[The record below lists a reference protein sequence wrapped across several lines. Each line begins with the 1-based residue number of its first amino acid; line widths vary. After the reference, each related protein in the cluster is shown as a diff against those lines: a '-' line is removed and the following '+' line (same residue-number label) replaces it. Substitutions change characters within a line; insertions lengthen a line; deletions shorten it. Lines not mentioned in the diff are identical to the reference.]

1 MQTATAQDHAITT
14 EAALRDL
21 YGEPVERARIKVIDH
36 VDQHCR
42 DFIALSPFLILAS
55 GASTGFDC
63 SPKGDPAG
71 FVQVPDDKT
80 LLIPDRRGNNRIDGL
95 INLIEDPRV
104 GLIFLVPGVN
114 ETLRVNGRATISA
127 DPTLTGRFLVRGKAP
142 ITVLVVHVE
151 EAFIHCAKA
160 LVRSELWNPD
170 VRVERDCLPSTGRM
184 LSDHTGGAVDPV
196 AYDAE
201 LIERHQRELY

>member
-1 MQTATAQDHAITT
+1 MHAVQDHAITT
-14 EAALRDL
+14 ETALRDL
-21 YGEPVERARIKVIDH
+21 YGEPVERAVLKTLDH

-42 DFIALSPFLILAS
+42 DFISSSPFLIVAS

-63 SPKGDPAG
+63 SPKGDPPG
-71 FVQVPDDKT
+71 FVQVPDDTT

-127 DPTLTGRFLVRGKAP
+127 DPALTGLFTVRGNAP
-142 ITVLVVHVE
+142 TTVMVVHVE

-170 VRVERDCLPSTGRM
+170 ARVERSCLPSTGRM
-184 LSDHTGGAVDPV
+184 LADHTGGAVDPDE
-196 AYDAE
+196 YDTE
-201 LIERHQRELY
+201 MPERHQRELY

>member
-1 MQTATAQDHAITT
+1 MHVAQDHAITT
-14 EAALRDL
+14 GAALRDL

-42 DFIALSPFLILAS
+42 DFIAASPFLILAS

-71 FVQVPDDKT
+71 FVEVPDDKT

-95 INLIEDPRV
+95 INVIEDPRV

-127 DPTLTGRFLVRGKAP
+127 DPALTSRFTVRGNAP
-142 ITVLVVHVE
+142 TTVMVVHVE

-160 LVRSELWNPD
+160 LVRSELWSPD
-170 VRVERDCLPSTGRM
+170 ARIERSCLPSTGRM
-184 LSDHTGGAVDPV
+184 LADHTGGAVDPAV
-196 AYDAE
+196 YDAE
-201 LIERHQRELY
+201 MPDRHQRELY

>member
-1 MQTATAQDHAITT
+1 MTTATDHTITT
-14 EAALRDL
+14 VEALRAL
-21 YGEPVERARIKVIDH
+21 YGEPVERARLKVIDH
-36 VDQHCR
+36 IDQHCR
-42 DFIALSPFLILAS
+42 AFIAASPFLILAT

-63 SPKGDPAG
+63 SPKGDAPG
-71 FVQVPDDKT
+71 FVQVADNKT

-114 ETLRVNGRATISA
+114 ETLRITGRAAISA
-127 DPTLTGRFLVRGKAP
+127 DPELCGRFAVRGKAP
-142 ITVLVVHVE
+142 ATVLVVTVE

-170 VRVERDCLPSTGRM
+170 KQIDRSCLPSAGRM
-184 LSDHTGGAVDPV
+184 LADHTGGSIDHVT
-196 AYDAE
+196 YDAE
-201 LIERHQRELY
+201 LSERHQRELY

>member
-1 MQTATAQDHAITT
+1 MHAVQDHVITT
-14 EAALRDL
+14 EAALREL
-21 YGEPVERARIKVIDH
+21 YGEPGERAVLKTLDH

-63 SPKGDPAG
+63 SPKGDPPG
-71 FVQVPDDKT
+71 FVEVADDKT

-114 ETLRVNGRATISA
+114 ETLRINGRATISA
-127 DPTLTGRFLVRGKAP
+127 DPALTGRFTVRGNAP
-142 ITVLVVHVE
+142 TTVMVVHVE

-170 VRVERDCLPSTGRM
+170 ARVERSCLPSTGRI
-184 LSDHTGGAVDPV
+184 LADHTGGNVDPEN
-196 AYDAE
+196 YDAE
-201 LIERHQRELY
+201 MPERHQRELY

>member
-1 MQTATAQDHAITT
+1 MQTDTGQDHTVT
-14 EAALRDL
+14 SVEALRAL
-21 YGEPVERARIKVIDH
+21 YGPPVERARIKVIDH
-36 VDQHCR
+36 VDSHCR
-42 DFIALSPFLILAS
+42 AFIAASPFIILAT
-55 GASTGFDC
+55 GASGGFDC

-71 FVQVPDDKT
+71 FIQVADDKT

-95 INLIEDPRV
+95 VNVVEDPRV

-114 ETLRVNGRATISA
+114 ETLRVNGRATIST
-127 DPTLTGRFLVRGKAP
+127 DPELTGRFVVRGKSP
-142 ITVLVVHVE
+142 VTVLVVHVE

-170 VRVERDCLPSTGRM
+170 KQVERGCLPSAGRM
-184 LSDHTGGAVDPV
+184 LADHTGGSIDPV
-196 AYDAE
+196 TYDAE

>member
-1 MQTATAQDHAITT
+1 MQTATLQDHTMTT

-95 INLIEDPRV
+95 VNLIEDPRV

-127 DPTLTGRFLVRGKAP
+127 DPALTGRFLVRGKAP

-160 LVRSELWNPD
+160 LVRSKLWNPD
-170 VRVERDCLPSTGRM
+170 TRVDRACLPSTGRM
-184 LSDHTGGAVDPV
+184 LADHTGGNVDPV
-196 AYDAE
+196 EYDAE
-201 LIERHQRELY
+201 MPERHQRELY

>member
-1 MQTATAQDHAITT
+1 MTTATDHTITT
-14 EAALRDL
+14 VEGLREL
-21 YGEPVERARIKVIDH
+21 YGEPVERARLKVIDH
-36 VDQHCR
+36 IDQHCR
-42 DFIALSPFLILAS
+42 AFIAASPFLILAT

-63 SPKGDPAG
+63 SPKGDAPG
-71 FVQVPDDKT
+71 FVQVADDKT

-114 ETLRVNGRATISA
+114 ETLRINGRAAISA
-127 DPTLTGRFLVRGKAP
+127 DPELCGRFGVRGKAP
-142 ITVLVVHVE
+142 ATVLVVTVE

-170 VRVERDCLPSTGRM
+170 KQIDRSCLPSAGRM
-184 LSDHTGGAVDPV
+184 LADHTGGSIDPV
-196 AYDAE
+196 TYDAE
-201 LIERHQRELY
+201 LSERHQRELY

>member
-1 MQTATAQDHAITT
+1 MTTATDHTITT
-14 EAALRDL
+14 VEGLRAL
-21 YGEPVERARIKVIDH
+21 YGEPVERARLKVIDH
-36 VDQHCR
+36 IDQHCR
-42 DFIALSPFLILAS
+42 AFIAASPFLILAT

-63 SPKGDPAG
+63 SPKGDAPG
-71 FVQVPDDKT
+71 FVQVADDKT

-114 ETLRVNGRATISA
+114 ETLRINGRAAISA
-127 DPTLTGRFLVRGKAP
+127 DPELCGRFGVRGKAP
-142 ITVLVVHVE
+142 ATVLVVTVE

-170 VRVERDCLPSTGRM
+170 KQIDRSCLPSAGRM
-184 LSDHTGGAVDPV
+184 LADHTVGSIDPV
-196 AYDAE
+196 TYDAE
-201 LIERHQRELY
+201 LSERHQRELY